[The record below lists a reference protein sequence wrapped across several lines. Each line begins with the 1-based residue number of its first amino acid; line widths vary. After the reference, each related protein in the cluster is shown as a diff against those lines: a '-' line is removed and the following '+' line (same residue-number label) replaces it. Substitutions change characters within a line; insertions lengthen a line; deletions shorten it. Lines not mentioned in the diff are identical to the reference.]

1 MMNKTKDFF
10 KSQEPKIAL
19 FIGFVLVA
27 SISFEFGLI
36 QGKKQQDKPIV
47 IEKPVLSQNAEAQTA
62 SASTTQAQNLPTET
76 KITPSGTNTQPQ
88 NCAFVGSKNS
98 NKYHLPTCHFAK
110 LIKPE
115 NLVCFKSVEDAQS
128 RGYQPDKSC
137 VK

>member
-1 MMNKTKDFF
+1 MENKLKGFL
-10 KSQEPKIAL
+10 KAQEPKIVL
-19 FIGFVLVA
+19 FIGFILVA
-27 SISFEFGLI
+27 GISFEFGLI
-36 QGKKQQDKPIV
+36 QGKKQPDKPLIV
-47 IEKPVLSQNAEAQTA
+47 EKAISSQGVELEAA
-62 SASTTQAQNLPTET
+62 SASAAQAQNLPAEA
-76 KITPSGTNTQPQ
+76 KITPNGTNTQPQ
-88 NCAFVGSKNS
+88 SCAFVGSKNS